1 MTQDTGFIGDISDQ
15 DDAAS
20 ASLIVN
26 RHHQVVDLHPSIDAI
41 MAWPKADLIGHLLEE
56 LVHPGDLTALASSL
70 SYSAAETTPQ
80 VILIRLQHAI
90 EGWVWASLT
99 ETASDT
105 SEQRQFTVTR
115 QPEPE
120 THPQAKEANPELGED
135 ITALVSAQSQV
146 LVFDQAL
153 NYLWSSAGFTT
164 AFITEHQDL
173 QDASLSEICNRFL
186 LVENAPDN
194 TAINPTR
201 LSSDAGWQGNVTT
214 TIQGTLKPFHLM
226 SRYKKLAKTQQRVL
240 VLTFS
245 TMTTLQVE
253 ANPAPRDVFTSVRDI
268 AHEFRNVFGVISGH
282 TELMHSN
289 PSANQS
295 ASINQLSRYS
305 RKAIDLLEA
314 LTLLGYLDDD
324 RATHFNPMKHVNT
337 LDPLLRLIA
346 GDRLTLHRQA
356 DLADFE
362 CFGRPANFDH
372 ALLATIRTLTQL
384 SAASRPIQIEFSSA
398 YNFLTIIFKLD
409 EVDAQP
415 LQTPQN
421 DAGVIDDLETQ
432 FLAQFD
438 ALTALGAEYRA
449 IPSVEIEGSKR
460 ALIISLPGEMQPI
473 HTQAADVVIER
484 AIKQA
489 LLIEDDPGVRDLVE
503 LFLGSLGM
511 DVTSCSAEQ
520 EVLKLPNYD
529 FDIIVSDVMLAS
541 GKTGPDLVRGIRSK
555 RPEIACLFISGY
567 KHGALSNEDLTHPKT
582 DFLAKPFSKSEF
594 GKRVQALLDL

>member
-1 MTQDTGFIGDISDQ
+1 
-15 DDAAS
+15 
-20 ASLIVN
+20 
-26 RHHQVVDLHPSIDAI
+26 
-41 MAWPKADLIGHLLEE
+41 
-56 LVHPGDLTALASSL
+56 
-70 SYSAAETTPQ
+70 
-80 VILIRLQHAI
+80 
-90 EGWVWASLT
+90 
-99 ETASDT
+99 
-105 SEQRQFTVTR
+105 
-115 QPEPE
+115 
-120 THPQAKEANPELGED
+120 
-135 ITALVSAQSQV
+135 
-146 LVFDQAL
+146 
-153 NYLWSSAGFTT
+153 
-164 AFITEHQDL
+164 
-173 QDASLSEICNRFL
+173 
-186 LVENAPDN
+186 
-194 TAINPTR
+194 
-201 LSSDAGWQGNVTT
+201 
-214 TIQGTLKPFHLM
+214 
-226 SRYKKLAKTQQRVL
+226 
-240 VLTFS
+240 
-245 TMTTLQVE
+245 
-253 ANPAPRDVFTSVRDI
+253 
-268 AHEFRNVFGVISGH
+268 
-282 TELMHSN
+282 
-289 PSANQS
+289 
-295 ASINQLSRYS
+295 
-305 RKAIDLLEA
+305 
-314 LTLLGYLDDD
+314 
-324 RATHFNPMKHVNT
+324 
-337 LDPLLRLIA
+337 
-346 GDRLTLHRQA
+346 
-356 DLADFE
+356 
-362 CFGRPANFDH
+362 
-372 ALLATIRTLTQL
+372 LTQL
-384 SAASRPIQIEFSSA
+384 SAASGPIQIEFSSA

-473 HTQAADVVIER
+473 HTHAADVVIER
-484 AIKQA
+484 AIKHA